1 MNQAERTGDSEHS
14 AIWRYGLAVLLVAA
28 AWALRLALDPIL
40 GRRSPF
46 LILPI
51 AVLLVAR
58 FGGWLP
64 ALVATLLSAL
74 AGWCFLI
81 RPAFSFTFED
91 TPDAEDI
98 AVYVISATG
107 ISLLG
112 GQLRETIILKTQS
125 EQAAKRS
132 EATVRALLDSAAQ
145 VILAVDASGTIV
157 MVNHMTETTFGY
169 KPDELLGQSLD
180 LLLPEEVRSRH
191 REHQKDYF
199 DSPRN
204 RPMGIGL
211 ELKARHKIGAIFPV
225 EISLSHVETPT
236 GRLAIAFVTDITQRK
251 HVEEERQKFVSLAD
265 RSQEFIGMCDLDL
278 KPFYVNPA
286 GVSLLGLDDLKAAR
300 QVNLEDYLFPED
312 QPFIINEF
320 VPQVLRE
327 GHGKVEIR
335 FRHFKTG
342 APIWMFCNVFSI
354 FDTRGIH
361 VGWAT
366 VSIDVTQRKR
376 AESALCESRQELRAL
391 AGRLINAEEQERKR
405 ISRELHDDLNQKLA
419 LLALDTDN
427 LMAMAFSSRDKIR
440 KQLFNLRTRIVELSQ
455 DVREIS
461 HKLHPSI
468 LEDLGLTAALND
480 LCEEFSAREGIEVQ
494 FTSEAVPPAIPVEV
508 ASCMYRIAQE
518 AMHNI
523 LKHARA
529 DSVRLKVNGDSNGI
543 YLSIKDTGVG
553 FDAEAGVRRPSLG
566 IVSMKERARLVQG
579 EFSIHSQSG
588 QGTEVRVFVPLPTVP
603 SRSPGSIA

>member
-51 AVLLVAR
+51 AILLVAR

-81 RPAFSFTFED
+81 RPPFSFTFED

-112 GQLRETIILKTQS
+112 GKLRETIILKTQS

-199 DSPRN
+199 ASPRN

-225 EISLSHVETPT
+225 EISLSHIETPT
-236 GRLAIAFVTDITQRK
+236 GRLAMAFVTDIRERK

-278 KPFYVNPA
+278 KLFYVNPA

-342 APIWMFCNVFSI
+342 APIWMFCNVFGI

-366 VSIDVTQRKR
+366 VSIDVTQRKL
-376 AESALCESRQELRAL
+376 AESALRESRQELRAL

-419 LLALDTDN
+419 LLAFDTSD
-427 LMAMAFSSRDKIR
+427 LLTMPFSSEDKIR
-440 KQLFNLRTRIVELSQ
+440 ERLFNLRTRIVELSQ

-461 HKLHPSI
+461 HRLHPSI
-468 LEDLGLTAALND
+468 WRT
-480 LCEEFSAREGIEVQ
+480 
-494 FTSEAVPPAIPVEV
+494 
-508 ASCMYRIAQE
+508 
-518 AMHNI
+518 
-523 LKHARA
+523 
-529 DSVRLKVNGDSNGI
+529 
-543 YLSIKDTGVG
+543 
-553 FDAEAGVRRPSLG
+553 
-566 IVSMKERARLVQG
+566 
-579 EFSIHSQSG
+579 
-588 QGTEVRVFVPLPTVP
+588 
-603 SRSPGSIA
+603 

>member
-1 MNQAERTGDSEHS
+1 VLAGGSAKVELLPGKTVQVASLQEVIGGAAYGFWRVIALAEADIFCVILLPRHIGLLTVRESADSPSPFRPPWPSTPLCGARRSSRSWATDLGLCHSGLLRETLAVNQAERTGDSEHS

-51 AVLLVAR
+51 AILLVAR

-81 RPAFSFTFED
+81 RPSFSFTFED

-112 GQLRETIILKTQS
+112 GKLRETIILKTQS

-265 RSQEFIGMCDLDL
+265 RSQEFIGMCDLD
-278 KPFYVNPA
+278 
-286 GVSLLGLDDLKAAR
+286 
-300 QVNLEDYLFPED
+300 
-312 QPFIINEF
+312 
-320 VPQVLRE
+320 
-327 GHGKVEIR
+327 
-335 FRHFKTG
+335 
-342 APIWMFCNVFSI
+342 
-354 FDTRGIH
+354 
-361 VGWAT
+361 
-366 VSIDVTQRKR
+366 
-376 AESALCESRQELRAL
+376 
-391 AGRLINAEEQERKR
+391 
-405 ISRELHDDLNQKLA
+405 
-419 LLALDTDN
+419 
-427 LMAMAFSSRDKIR
+427 
-440 KQLFNLRTRIVELSQ
+440 
-455 DVREIS
+455 
-461 HKLHPSI
+461 
-468 LEDLGLTAALND
+468 
-480 LCEEFSAREGIEVQ
+480 
-494 FTSEAVPPAIPVEV
+494 
-508 ASCMYRIAQE
+508 
-518 AMHNI
+518 
-523 LKHARA
+523 
-529 DSVRLKVNGDSNGI
+529 
-543 YLSIKDTGVG
+543 
-553 FDAEAGVRRPSLG
+553 
-566 IVSMKERARLVQG
+566 
-579 EFSIHSQSG
+579 
-588 QGTEVRVFVPLPTVP
+588 
-603 SRSPGSIA
+603 